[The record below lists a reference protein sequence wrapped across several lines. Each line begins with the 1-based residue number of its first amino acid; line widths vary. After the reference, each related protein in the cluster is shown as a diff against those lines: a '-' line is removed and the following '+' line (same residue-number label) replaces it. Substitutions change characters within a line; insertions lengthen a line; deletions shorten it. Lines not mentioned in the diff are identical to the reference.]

1 MPTFSTF
8 KHLTPIGL
16 TLLLLSALQFLPE
29 FVSSY
34 GVLFL
39 LITAGYTG
47 YREGIVRK
55 FAPWHY
61 ALLLYFCWQLLGLTY
76 SSNPKAGL
84 EIMGMQ
90 LMLVLVPWALF
101 SLKNIDLKTVQIAFL
116 GLWISTFLAAVYVTG
131 NGLVRTF
138 SQTGNYGFYASHYL
152 YYTELAEALMHP
164 AYFSLLVVMALVGAF
179 WLRQQGLFPGR
190 WYWVGQSW
198 LLVFLLLLSA
208 RMTLLAFGFSSLL
221 MLMHYGYRSGRI
233 RLLLSSLLGALA
245 FALAV
250 FFILPERLQQR
261 FTELTE
267 FEYDISAPLL
277 TDFNGLTI
285 RLAEWRG
292 VFVAMDGHFW
302 LGHGTGAGY
311 EALQAANAQTGFQ
324 VGIDYNYNAH
334 NQWLE
339 GALSNGFVSIL
350 LLMAIFVLA
359 FHHARTQGNWL
370 GVWFLIFFFFCIQS
384 ESMLIRHR
392 GALFFALYLSLTLLA
407 GSLTKS
413 ASRPASRD

>member
-1 MPTFSTF
+1 
-8 KHLTPIGL
+8 
-16 TLLLLSALQFLPE
+16 
-29 FVSSY
+29 
-34 GVLFL
+34 
-39 LITAGYTG
+39 
-47 YREGIVRK
+47 
-55 FAPWHY
+55 
-61 ALLLYFCWQLLGLTY
+61 
-76 SSNPKAGL
+76 
-84 EIMGMQ
+84 
-90 LMLVLVPWALF
+90 
-101 SLKNIDLKTVQIAFL
+101 
-116 GLWISTFLAAVYVTG
+116 
-131 NGLVRTF
+131 
-138 SQTGNYGFYASHYL
+138 
-152 YYTELAEALMHP
+152 MHP

-261 FTELTE
+261 FTELTQ
-267 FEYDISAPLL
+267 FEYDITAPLL

-292 VFVAMDGHFW
+292 VLVAMDGHFW

-370 GVWFLIFFFFCIQS
+370 GMWFLIFFFFCIQS

-392 GALFFALYLSLTLLA
+392 GALFFALYLSLALLA

>member
-8 KHLTPIGL
+8 KHLTPLGL
-16 TLLLLSALQFLPE
+16 ALLLLSALQFLPE

-47 YREGIVRK
+47 YREGILRNI
-55 FAPWHY
+55 APWQY
-61 ALLLYFCWQLLGLTY
+61 ALLCYFVWQLLGLTY

-90 LMLVLVPWALF
+90 LLLVLLPWTLF
-101 SLKNIDLKTVQIAFL
+101 SLKSIDLKTVKIAFL
-116 GLWISTFLAAVYVTG
+116 SLWISTLLASFYVTG
-131 NGLVRTF
+131 NGLIRTF
-138 SQTGNYGFYASHYL
+138 SQAGDYGFYASHYL

-179 WLRQQGLFPGR
+179 WLRQQGTFPGR
-190 WYWVGQSW
+190 LYWFGQSW

-208 RMTLLAFGFSSLL
+208 RMTLLAFAFSSLL
-221 MLMHYGYRSGRI
+221 LLLYFGYKSGRT
-233 RLLLSSLLGALA
+233 RLLYGSLLGALA
-245 FALAV
+245 FALSV
-250 FFILPERLQQR
+250 FFILPERLQAR

-267 FEYDISAPLL
+267 FEYEITAPLL

-292 VFVAMDGHFW
+292 VLVAMEGHFW

-311 EALQAANAQTGFQ
+311 EALQAANAKTGFQ
-324 VGIDYNYNAH
+324 VGIDHNYNAH

-350 LLMAIFVLA
+350 LLLAVFVLA
-359 FHHARTQGNWL
+359 FRHARTQGNWL
-370 GVWFLIFFFFCIQS
+370 GMWFLIFFFFCIQS

-392 GALFFALYLSLTLLA
+392 GALFFALYLSLVLLA

-413 ASRPASRD
+413 ASRPISKD